1 MKILFIHQNFPGQYR
16 ALAPSMVKQGHQV
29 MAISSRKET
38 SIQGIPNINYENPHS
53 SSKNI
58 HPWLQSTEAAIIR
71 GQSVAR
77 ALEQL
82 IKNGYVPDAI
92 VGHAGWGEMQFV
104 RQVAPHARIIS
115 FCEYFYHG
123 QGSDVDFDPEF
134 PSAPDAML
142 RCHARNLHLTSALVD
157 SDVGLSPTEWQA
169 SQFPDFLRQRIEVC
183 HDGIET
189 DRLTPRN
196 DAWIRLGRDNIKA
209 QLGDEIVTFI
219 NRNLEPMRGYHSFMR
234 ALPHILSERPKA
246 RVILLG
252 GNEVSYGP
260 APATGGGYKAQFLR
274 EVQDKIDLSRVHFVG
289 QVPYAT
295 MVNMLRISA
304 VHVYLTVPFVLSWSM
319 LEAMSLGCCVVGSST
334 PPVQEV
340 ITHGQNGLLVD
351 FFDPQAIASQVCEVL
366 ARPQDYQDMRRAARA
381 HVVQHYDY
389 QTVCLPRHHHII
401 TGHAMGA

>member
-16 ALAPSMVKQGHQV
+16 ALAPSMVKLGHEV

-38 SIQGIPNINYENPHS
+38 SLQGIPNVSYDNGRG
-53 SSKNI
+53 SSKAI
-58 HPWLQSTEAAIIR
+58 HPWMPSTEAAVIR
-71 GQSVAR
+71 GEAVAR
-77 ALEQL
+77 TLTQL
-82 IKNGYVPDAI
+82 MKNGFTPDVI
-92 VGHAGWGEMQFV
+92 VGHAGWGEMMLV
-104 RQVAPHARIIS
+104 RQVAPHARITS
-115 FCEYFYHG
+115 FCEYFYNG
-123 QGSDVDFDPEF
+123 KGSDVDFDPEF
-134 PSAPDAML
+134 AAAPDAVL
-142 RCHARNLHLTSALVD
+142 RCHVRNLHLTSSLVD

-169 SQFPDFLRQRIEVC
+169 SQFPAFLRQRIEVC

-189 DRLTPRN
+189 HRLTPRD
-196 DAWIRLGRDNIKA
+196 DAWIQLGRDNIKA
-209 QLGDEIVTFI
+209 QMGDEIITFI

-234 ALPHILSERPKA
+234 SLPYILSERPNA

-252 GNEVSYGP
+252 GSEVSYGP

-295 MVNMLRISA
+295 MVNMLRVSA

-319 LEAMSLGCCVVGSST
+319 LEAMSLGCCVVGSAT

-351 FFDPQAIASQVCEVL
+351 FFDPEAIARQVCDVL
-366 ARPQDYQDMRRAARA
+366 DRPKDYKDIRRAARA
-381 HVVQHYDY
+381 HVVEHYDY
-389 QTVCLPRHHHII
+389 QKVCLPRHHQII
-401 TGHAMGA
+401 TGMAMPA

>member
-1 MKILFIHQNFPGQYR
+1 M
-16 ALAPSMVKQGHQV
+16 
-29 MAISSRKET
+29 
-38 SIQGIPNINYENPHS
+38 
-53 SSKNI
+53 
-58 HPWLQSTEAAIIR
+58 
-71 GQSVAR
+71 
-77 ALEQL
+77 
-82 IKNGYVPDAI
+82 KNGFVPDAI

-104 RQVAPHARIIS
+104 RQVAPQARITS

-134 PSAPDAML
+134 PAAPDAML

-189 DRLTPRN
+189 DRLTPHKE
-196 DAWIRLGRDNIKA
+196 AWIKLGRDNIKA
-209 QLGDEIVTFI
+209 QLGDEIITFI

-234 ALPHILSERPKA
+234 ALPHILAERPKA

-289 QVPYAT
+289 QVPYGT

-351 FFDPQAIASQVCEVL
+351 FFDPKAIAQQVCEVL
-366 ARPQDYQDMRRAARA
+366 ARPKDHQALRLAARA
-381 HVVQHYDY
+381 HVVRHYDY
-389 QTVCLPRHHHII
+389 QKVCLPRHHRII
-401 TGHAMGA
+401 TGQSMPA